1 MHSKSVACHSNLG
14 AKVIPVVSTK
24 GGEGKSTQTANLG
37 GFLADSGL
45 KVLIIDGDHAQPTA
59 SSIFP
64 LDYEAPCGL
73 FELLMQTV
81 DLSVAGNIISRT
93 KIDNLHLIVSNDPRN
108 LLPTYMLNA
117 PDGRVRLRNALSAPL
132 FNEYDVILIDSQGAK
147 TVMSELI
154 ILASTGEMI
163 GMVKPVLPDVRE
175 FMRGTVTLMEDL
187 VPYSAFG
194 INLPAIRMLVNCM
207 DYTNLAAETLK
218 QAEQIIH
225 DKAYSAHSERIAISM
240 LQTRIY
246 DLTVY
251 KQGHASGLPV
261 HRLEKKT
268 SRTSDSAFDSM
279 HKLACELFPEW
290 KHRFDVLAEKGDTK

>member
-1 MHSKSVACHSNLG
+1 MHSKSISCPSLSR

-37 GFLADSGL
+37 GFLADAGL

-64 LDYEAPCGL
+64 LSYEAPCGL
-73 FELLMQTV
+73 YELLMQAV
-81 DLSVAGNIISRT
+81 NLSSADNIISRT

-108 LLPTYMLNA
+108 LLPTYMLNV

-132 FNEYDVILIDSQGAK
+132 FDEYDVILIDSQGAK

-194 INLPAIRMLVNCM
+194 IKLPAIRMLVNCM

-225 DKAYSAHSERIAISM
+225 DKAYSAQSEQIAISM

-246 DLTVY
+246 DLTIY

-290 KHRFDVLAEKGDTK
+290 KNRFDVLAQTGDEK

>member
-225 DKAYSAHSERIAISM
+225 DKAYSADSERIAISM